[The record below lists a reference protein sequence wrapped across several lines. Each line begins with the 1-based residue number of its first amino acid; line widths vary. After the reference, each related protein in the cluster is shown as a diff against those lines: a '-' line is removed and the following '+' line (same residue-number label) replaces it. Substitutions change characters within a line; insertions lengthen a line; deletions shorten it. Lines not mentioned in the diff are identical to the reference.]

1 MTARHSEDADARKIS
16 RKIKEEE
23 RKQRELFRKLGVY
36 IFVNYSD
43 KVDNQVSE
51 LCSNIRESESRI
63 LEYKGLREESVDG
76 ITCPSCGMA
85 VQKGTRFCTNCG
97 MKLEQIADQTTI
109 SSPKQRVCPS
119 CGMKMSDDVLF
130 CTNCGTRLG
139 KMEAEEAVKIKPKS
153 QNICSCCGRETR
165 PGEIFC
171 IKCGNPL

>member
-1 MTARHSEDADARKIS
+1 M
-16 RKIKEEE
+16 
-23 RKQRELFRKLGVY
+23 
-36 IFVNYSD
+36 
-43 KVDNQVSE
+43 
-51 LCSNIRESESRI
+51 
-63 LEYKGLREESVDG
+63 DG
-76 ITCPSCGMA
+76 ITSPSCGMA

-97 MKLEQIADQTTI
+97 MKLEQIADQTTT

-119 CGMKMSDDVLF
+119 CGMEMSDDVLF

-139 KMEAEEAVKIKPKS
+139 KMGAEGAVKMKPKS